1 MKMSF
6 IGFKDSPIN
15 IFKEMAEDLSKKV
28 SGLELSERFVPFVE
42 DLPIVSLEE
51 SEESDFIFVFALV
64 EEEKKD
70 FVTQKLIDVEL
81 KSGVR
86 ILKSIMVDEFSDLEE
101 EDYIQ
106 QKEELVEQQV
116 ELILGILF
124 NEIEFEP
131 KDIEFGL

>member
-1 MKMSF
+1 MKISF

-15 IFKEMAEDLSKKV
+15 IFKEMAEELSKRV
-28 SGLELSERFVPFVE
+28 SGLELNERFVPFLE

-64 EEEKKD
+64 EEKKD
-70 FVTQKLIDVEL
+70 FVIQKLIDVEL

-101 EDYIQ
+101 EDYVQ

-131 KDIEFGL
+131 KGIDFGL